1 MADKLKNLVPRLG
14 KRGPHRVLTGDL
26 DFAGLPGRVY
36 TPAEGTGIPG
46 IAFGHD
52 WRIGV
57 EHYHATLRHLASWG
71 FAVAA
76 PDTEKG
82 MMPNHRGFA
91 SDLESALQIL
101 AGVRLGKG
109 NITVQPNDL
118 YLAGH
123 GMGASAAVLAAT
135 GRVSRAEAERNTN
148 QPTLAGV
155 MAIYP
160 ADTSP
165 SAYEAAKYVDAPGLI
180 LDAGK
185 FGELA
190 KGDARRMAAQWKG
203 DAIYRRLD
211 KATSSGFHE
220 KYLRNFLVGM
230 GRPEF
235 AQQEVARALMTGFV
249 LAENDKKY
257 KEFRNNSA
265 ELKHTVTATQHELY
279 KALPENADLDELL
292 SNISL

>member
-101 AGVRLGKG
+101 AA
-109 NITVQPNDL
+109 N
-118 YLAGH
+118 
-123 GMGASAAVLAAT
+123 
-135 GRVSRAEAERNTN
+135 
-148 QPTLAGV
+148 
-155 MAIYP
+155 
-160 ADTSP
+160 
-165 SAYEAAKYVDAPGLI
+165 
-180 LDAGK
+180 
-185 FGELA
+185 
-190 KGDARRMAAQWKG
+190 
-203 DAIYRRLD
+203 
-211 KATSSGFHE
+211 SSS
-220 KYLRNFLVGM
+220 V
-230 GRPEF
+230 P
-235 AQQEVARALMTGFV
+235 V
-249 LAENDKKY
+249 
-257 KEFRNNSA
+257 
-265 ELKHTVTATQHELY
+265 
-279 KALPENADLDELL
+279 
-292 SNISL
+292 